1 DLRTRWTP
9 GSVVLDQ
16 YFAVEECD
24 GPVLEGRD
32 PAAVGGGLVRG
43 RETELAGRPAGVP
56 VRVGDLPLDD
66 ERPAIPVEDD
76 HRVLELCD
84 RPALDLGGGS
94 GREARARVRAAEL
107 RPPVGDRCRQ
117 VHRLAVG
124 PGDGGRTRRRC
135 RGGRHGR
142 GGAVAVVA
150 GVLRGAGG
158 EGGRDGTGDGEC
170 SDCSGEPGH
179 GRGPFALLTPKRIV
193 IILMPPRTHRRPT
206 RWSAVTPPGRAARGY
221 PVRDAS
227 VLLDGGLLGREIE
240 RDLAIVE
247 RRDEARLGGRL
258 VRGGEAELAVRP
270 AVGHVL

>member
-1 DLRTRWTP
+1 VHVADLYGYLFFSSRRRHTR
-9 GSVVLDQ
+9 SK
-16 YFAVEECD
+16 
-24 GPVLEGRD
+24 RD
-32 PAAVGGGLVRG
+32 WSSDVCSS
-43 RETELAGRPAGVP
+43 
-56 VRVGDLPLDD
+56 DL
-66 ERPAIPVEDD
+66 
-76 HRVLELCD
+76 
-84 RPALDLGGGS
+84 
-94 GREARARVRAAEL
+94 
-107 RPPVGDRCRQ
+107 
-117 VHRLAVG
+117 
-124 PGDGGRTRRRC
+124 DGGRTRRRC

-193 IILMPPRTHRRPT
+193 IILIPPRTHRRPT

-270 AVGHVL
+270 AVGHVLLEDDAL